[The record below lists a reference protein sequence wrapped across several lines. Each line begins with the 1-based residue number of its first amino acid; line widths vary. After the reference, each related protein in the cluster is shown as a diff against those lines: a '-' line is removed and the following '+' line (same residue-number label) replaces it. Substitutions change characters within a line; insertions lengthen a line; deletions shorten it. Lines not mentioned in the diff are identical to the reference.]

1 MVRKS
6 RFVSLLEQVSNSTGC
21 KQSNMSDK
29 NYIYIYI
36 YIYIYMIYHISVLQ
50 FMLNEI
56 GTNTNSPL
64 LSIQLLKQCPKVCIA
79 TKMNS
84 HLRFFHFLN

>member
-1 MVRKS
+1 
-6 RFVSLLEQVSNSTGC
+6 
-21 KQSNMSDK
+21 
-29 NYIYIYI
+29 
-36 YIYIYMIYHISVLQ
+36 
-50 FMLNEI
+50 MLNEI

-84 HLRFFHFLN
+84 HLRFFSFFKLTMNLFVYYCLSACMFRSMKNNIFTFLVHFLNFAKHRLHASLSSFFP